1 MPDRERAGR
10 ESRTRFGIIPAAQ
23 AILVVAGSI
32 VAAYL
37 VWVHYQ
43 QDALVCGLGDCEKVQ
58 TSSYAEFA
66 GIPIAWFGLALYLA
80 IATVLVTRQLGI
92 VAADIAAILV
102 VGAGFAGTLAVAWL
116 TYLELWV
123 IHAICQWCV
132 AFAIITVL
140 LFILSLLDLRAILS
154 TPFDDPDQPEGSR

>member
-1 MPDRERAGR
+1 MPGPDV
-10 ESRTRFGIIPAAQ
+10 TIPGSKQ
-23 AILVVAGSI
+23 RVGVSILIQWVLVVAGGAI
-32 VAAYL
+32 AAYL

-58 TSSYAEFA
+58 TSTYAEFA

-80 IATVLVTRQLGI
+80 LALLLAARRFRI
-92 VAADIAAILV
+92 VAQDIAAILI
-102 VGAGFAGTLAVAWL
+102 VGATFAGTLGVAWL

-132 AFAIITVL
+132 AFAITTL
-140 LFILSLLDLRAILS
+140 LFFITALLDLRDLFTS
-154 TPFDDPDQPEGSR
+154 PDDTPEGFR

>member
-1 MPDRERAGR
+1 MPDRKPANHAARA
-10 ESRTRFGIIPAAQ
+10 RFGLIPIAQ
-23 AILVVAGSI
+23 AIFVVAGSI

-80 IATVLVTRQLGI
+80 IAALYVTRRLGT
-92 VAADIAAILV
+92 VAEDIAAILV
-102 VGAGFAGTLAVAWL
+102 VGASFAGTLAVAWL

-132 AFAIITVL
+132 AFAIVTVL
-140 LFILSLLDLRAILS
+140 LFVVSVLDLRVVLS
-154 TPFDDPDQPEGSR
+154 TPIDHPDQPESS

>member
-1 MPDRERAGR
+1 MA
-10 ESRTRFGIIPAAQ
+10 IAQ
-23 AILVVAGSI
+23 WALVVAGGA

-58 TSSYAEFA
+58 TSTYAEFA

-80 IATVLVTRQLGI
+80 IGLLLVARHLQVIEHDVT
-92 VAADIAAILV
+92 AILM
-102 VGAGFAGTLAVAWL
+102 VGATFAGTLAVAYL

-132 AFAIITVL
+132 TFAIITLV
-140 LFILSLLDLRAILS
+140 LFITALFDLRTLFS
-154 TPFDDPDQPEGSR
+154 DPSDNPEGSR